1 MTKTPL
7 MRILDLEYAKISLIE
22 SSENYNCYAEEI
34 LSEETYMNMQDSEKS
49 LFKNEERYE
58 YAKQLLSDLN
68 LSKEGL
74 EELKAYSR
82 WWFRIEE
89 LMGEDLFLSLF
100 GIYRYTPQERDYHS
114 LPDIG
119 ELY

>member
-1 MTKTPL
+1 

-22 SSENYNCYAEEI
+22 SSENYNCYAEKEI
-34 LSEETYMNMQDSEKS
+34 LSEETYMNMRDSEKS
-49 LFKNEERYE
+49 LFSNENCYE
-58 YAKQLLSDLN
+58 HAKQLLSDLN

-74 EELKAYSR
+74 EELKTYSR

-89 LMGEDLFLSLF
+89 LVGEDLFLGLF